1 MMPSENKDAAHAD
14 EAHRT
19 PTKRGSKPEFDE
31 FLISLRHAVT
41 EPTRPSQKLSAV
53 LRLLKKGFKVE
64 KEITSTHID
73 AIVDVFTSY
82 GDITALLLRLFAD
95 YPKAGKQLAIFVR
108 NRLSVPFST
117 SKGFPTE
124 RRTDDDRLF
133 DLRQWIQAGNAERGP
148 SDERYPGDWLLHAF
162 ICLANEP
169 DATVR
174 CHSINSLLRTVE
186 QSRKT
191 ARESDKDR
199 AHDYVK
205 AVASLLLTG
214 RVKQL
219 LDLRA
224 LLYPEL
230 LTQEELRLARRES
243 DGARMEANDRATKAE
258 TAVASLNAELQT
270 AIIRIAALEAEV
282 ARATKHLE
290 DSIVAATQREEH
302 LVHEWQQRLSGQR
315 HSVSK
320 HMLHDIEE
328 AIICLDRKEP
338 NVDMALSRIRNAEKV
353 IRDLE

>member
-1 MMPSENKDAAHAD
+1 
-14 EAHRT
+14 
-19 PTKRGSKPEFDE
+19 
-31 FLISLRHAVT
+31 
-41 EPTRPSQKLSAV
+41 
-53 LRLLKKGFKVE
+53 
-64 KEITSTHID
+64 
-73 AIVDVFTSY
+73 
-82 GDITALLLRLFAD
+82 
-95 YPKAGKQLAIFVR
+95 
-108 NRLSVPFST
+108 
-117 SKGFPTE
+117 
-124 RRTDDDRLF
+124 
-133 DLRQWIQAGNAERGP
+133 
-148 SDERYPGDWLLHAF
+148 
-162 ICLANEP
+162 
-169 DATVR
+169 
-174 CHSINSLLRTVE
+174 LLRTVE

-282 ARATKHLE
+282 ARATKHL
-290 DSIVAATQREEH
+290 
-302 LVHEWQQRLSGQR
+302 VHEWQQRLSGQR

>member
-1 MMPSENKDAAHAD
+1 MMPSENNDAAHAD
-14 EAHRT
+14 EANRIT
-19 PTKRGSKPEFDE
+19 IKRGSKPEFDE
-31 FLISLRHAVT
+31 FLIALRHAVT
-41 EPTRPSQKLSAV
+41 ASNRPTQKLPAI
-53 LRLLKKGFKVE
+53 LRLLKRGFQVE

-73 AIVDVFTSY
+73 AIVEVLTGY

-95 YPKAGKQLAIFVR
+95 YPKAGKHLGIFVR

-117 SKGFPTE
+117 SQGFPTD
-124 RRTDDDRLF
+124 RRQDNDRLF
-133 DLRQWIQAGNAERGP
+133 DLRQWIQAGKAVQAPG
-148 SDERYPGDWLLHAF
+148 DDRYPEDWLLHAF

-169 DATVR
+169 DASVR
-174 CHSINSLLRTVE
+174 CHAINSLLRTAQ
-186 QSRKT
+186 QSRKS
-191 ARESDKDR
+191 ARDSDKDR

-205 AVASLLLTG
+205 AVASLLLAG
-214 RVKQL
+214 RVEQL

-224 LLYPEL
+224 LLYPDH

-243 DGARMEANDRATKAE
+243 DAARIEASDRATKAE
-258 TAVASLNAELQT
+258 TSVASLNADLQ
-270 AIIRIAALEAEV
+270 AALVRIAALEAEV
-282 ARATKHLE
+282 AQATKNLE

-302 LVHEWQQRLSGQR
+302 LIHEWQQRLSSQR

>member
-1 MMPSENKDAAHAD
+1 MSSENKDMAQAD
-14 EAHRT
+14 EANRT
-19 PTKRGSKPEFDE
+19 PTKRGSKPDFDE
-31 FLISLRHAVT
+31 FLSALRHAVT
-41 EPTRPSQKLSAV
+41 EPTRAKQKLSAI

-64 KEITSTHID
+64 KEITSTQID
-73 AIVDVFTSY
+73 AVVKVLAGY
-82 GDITALLLRLFAD
+82 GDATALLLRLFAD
-95 YPKAGKQLAIFVR
+95 YPKAGKHLAIFVR

-117 SKGFPTE
+117 SRGFPTE
-124 RRTDDDRLF
+124 RRADDDPLF
-133 DLRQWIQAGNAERGP
+133 DLRQWIQAGNGVRAPG
-148 SDERYPGDWLLHAF
+148 DNRYPEDWLVHAF

-174 CHSINSLLRTVE
+174 CQAINSLLRTAE
-186 QSRKT
+186 QSRT
-191 ARESDKDR
+191 PAHDNDRDR
-199 AHDYVK
+199 AHDYVA
-205 AVASLLLTG
+205 AVASLLQAG
-214 RVKQL
+214 RVEQL

-243 DGARMEANDRATKAE
+243 DGARIEANERATKAE
-258 TAVASLNAELQT
+258 TAFASLNADLQ
-270 AIIRIAALEAEV
+270 AALLRIAALEAEV
-282 ARATKHLE
+282 AQATRHLE

-302 LVHEWQQRLSGQR
+302 LTHEWQQRLSGQR

-353 IRDLE
+353 IRELE

>member
-1 MMPSENKDAAHAD
+1 MPSDNKDAAHAD
-14 EAHRT
+14 EASRT

-31 FLISLRHAVT
+31 FLSALRQAVT
-41 EPTRPSQKLSAV
+41 EPPRPSQKLSAI
-53 LRLLKKGFKVE
+53 LRLLKKQFKVE
-64 KEITSTHID
+64 KEITTTHID
-73 AIVDVFTSY
+73 AIAEVLAGY
-82 GDITALLLRLFAD
+82 GDTTALLLRLFAD
-95 YPKAGKQLAIFVR
+95 YPKTGKHLAIFVR

-117 SKGFPTE
+117 SQGFPTE

-133 DLRQWIQAGNAERGP
+133 DLRQWIQSGTAARVSG
-148 SDERYPGDWLLHAF
+148 DERYPHAWLLQAF

-174 CHSINSLLRTVE
+174 CHAINSLLRAAE

-191 ARESDKDR
+191 ARDSDKDR

-205 AVASLLLTG
+205 AVASLLLAG
-214 RVKQL
+214 RIEQL

-243 DGARMEANDRATKAE
+243 DNARNEANDRATKAE
-258 TAVASLNAELQT
+258 TTVASLNAHLET
-270 AIIRIAALEAEV
+270 AISHIAALEAKV
-282 ARATKHLE
+282 AQATKNLE
-290 DSIVAATQREEH
+290 DSIVTAAQREEH
-302 LVHEWQQRLSGQR
+302 LIHEWQQRLSGQR

-353 IRDLE
+353 IRELE

>member
-1 MMPSENKDAAHAD
+1 MPSDNNDAAHTD

-19 PTKRGSKPEFDE
+19 PTTRGSKPEFDE

-41 EPTRPSQKLSAV
+41 APTRPSQKLSSI
-53 LRLLKKGFKVE
+53 LRLLKKGFTVE

-73 AIVDVFTSY
+73 AIVGVFAGYDDT
-82 GDITALLLRLFAD
+82 TALLLRLFAD
-95 YPKAGKQLAIFVR
+95 YPKAGKHLGIFVR

-117 SKGFPTE
+117 SQGFPAD

-133 DLRQWIQAGNAERGP
+133 DLRQWIQAGKAVRAPG
-148 SDERYPGDWLLHAF
+148 DDRYPEDWLRHAF

-169 DATVR
+169 DASVR
-174 CHSINSLLRTVE
+174 CHAINSLLRAAE
-186 QSRKT
+186 QARKS
-191 ARESDKDR
+191 ARVSGNDR
-199 AHDYVK
+199 AHAYVK

-214 RVKQL
+214 RVEQL

-224 LLYPEL
+224 LLHPEL

-243 DGARMEANDRATKAE
+243 DAARIEASDRATKAE
-258 TAVASLNAELQT
+258 TAVASLNADLQ
-270 AIIRIAALEAEV
+270 AALVRIAALEAEV
-282 ARATKHLE
+282 AQATRNLE

-302 LVHEWQQRLSGQR
+302 LIHEWQQRLSGQR

-338 NVDMALSRIRNAEKV
+338 NVDMALSRIRNAAQV
-353 IRDLE
+353 IRELE